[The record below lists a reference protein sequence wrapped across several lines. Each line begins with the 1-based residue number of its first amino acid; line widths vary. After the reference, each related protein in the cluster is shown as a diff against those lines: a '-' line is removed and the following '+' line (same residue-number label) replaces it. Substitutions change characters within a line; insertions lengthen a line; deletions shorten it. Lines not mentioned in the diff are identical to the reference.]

1 MISRLKGGMSAFGL
15 LLILGLNAMIGADLL
30 REHDDLLARAREET
44 QSLSLILE
52 RQATDSVTG
61 VAKVLAGVAEV
72 LDVRADRWDRGDPD
86 VHALLRRQA
95 ALSPLIRALLVISAD
110 GHPIHDSGTRT
121 PADLDLSDRDYLTAQ
136 RDGTA
141 AGSFLGVPV
150 RGRVS
155 GNWFVSMS
163 RRLDT
168 PDGRFAGV
176 VVAVIEPAAFRA
188 FYEALKLRNDAV
200 VTLYHA
206 SGPMMARFPVHDSVP
221 VLSAHPSAD
230 PAPSPAA
237 SLTVGPQG
245 AEFLANS
252 SDGPSRILSVRRSV
266 EVPLVVTVSLSTDQ
280 VLSPWRGK
288 VKISVAVAVCG
299 SVMLGFLTLVL
310 VREAGRRE
318 AMLVDLQSSE
328 AALRDSQQR
337 LIQDIAGRY
346 RAEAE
351 LIAAK
356 QASDTANRAKTQFLA
371 NMSHELRTPLN
382 AIIGF
387 AEALETGI
395 FGRMTGK
402 QTEYVGDIRRSG
414 QHLLSLINDI
424 LDTTKVESGKY
435 ALHEEVVDIRNVVE
449 QSLRSVA
456 SQVAEKSID
465 LAATAPADL
474 PSLYADERALRQILL
489 NLLSNA
495 VKFTPANG
503 RVTVMVDASERNL
516 RIRVTDTGI
525 GIPQG
530 ELMLVMEPFHQV
542 DNSHTRRYAGTGLGL
557 PLVKSLVEMQ
567 EGRFLL
573 TSTVGR
579 GTTATILF
587 PATRLRRSQAE
598 ASPSPRVPE
607 LLV

>member
-1 MISRLKGGMSAFGL
+1 MSAFGL
-15 LLILGLNAMIGADLL
+15 LLILGLNAMIGADLS
-30 REHDDLLARAREET
+30 REHDDLIARAREET

-72 LDVRADRWDRGDPD
+72 LDVRADRWERGDPD

-95 ALSPLIRALLVISAD
+95 SLSPLIRALLVISAD
-110 GHPIHDSGTRT
+110 GHPIHDSGAPT

-141 AGSFLGVPV
+141 SGSYLGVPV

-163 RRLDT
+163 RRLET
-168 PDGRFAGV
+168 ADGRFAGV
-176 VVAVIEPAAFRA
+176 LVAVIDPAAFRV

-206 SGPMMARFPVHDSVP
+206 SGPMMARFPVHDAGSDP
-221 VLSAHPSAD
+221 PAFSSPSATL
-230 PAPSPAA
+230 
-237 SLTVGPQG
+237 SLRSGLSGV
-245 AEFLANS
+245 EFTDRS

-266 EVPLVVTVSLSTDQ
+266 EVPLVVTVSLSRDH
-280 VLSPWRGK
+280 VLLPWRGK
-288 VKISVAVAVCG
+288 AKISLAVAVCG

-318 AMLVDLQSSE
+318 AMLADLQSSE
-328 AALRDSQQR
+328 GALRDSQQR

-356 QASDTANRAKTQFLA
+356 QASDAANRAKTQFLA

-435 ALHEEVVDIRNVVE
+435 ALHEEVVDVRDVVE

-516 RIRVTDTGI
+516 RIRVIDTGI
-525 GIPQG
+525 GIPQE
-530 ELMLVMEPFHQV
+530 ELMLVLEPFHQV

-587 PATRLRRSQAE
+587 PAARLRRVQTE
-598 ASPSPRVPE
+598 APPSSRVPE

>member
-1 MISRLKGGMSAFGL
+1 
-15 LLILGLNAMIGADLL
+15 
-30 REHDDLLARAREET
+30 
-44 QSLSLILE
+44 
-52 RQATDSVTG
+52 
-61 VAKVLAGVAEV
+61 
-72 LDVRADRWDRGDPD
+72 
-86 VHALLRRQA
+86 
-95 ALSPLIRALLVISAD
+95 
-110 GHPIHDSGTRT
+110 
-121 PADLDLSDRDYLTAQ
+121 
-136 RDGTA
+136 
-141 AGSFLGVPV
+141 
-150 RGRVS
+150 
-155 GNWFVSMS
+155 
-163 RRLDT
+163 
-168 PDGRFAGV
+168 
-176 VVAVIEPAAFRA
+176 
-188 FYEALKLRNDAV
+188 
-200 VTLYHA
+200 
-206 SGPMMARFPVHDSVP
+206 
-221 VLSAHPSAD
+221 
-230 PAPSPAA
+230 
-237 SLTVGPQG
+237 
-245 AEFLANS
+245 
-252 SDGPSRILSVRRSV
+252 
-266 EVPLVVTVSLSTDQ
+266 
-280 VLSPWRGK
+280 
-288 VKISVAVAVCG
+288 
-299 SVMLGFLTLVL
+299 
-310 VREAGRRE
+310 
-318 AMLVDLQSSE
+318 
-328 AALRDSQQR
+328 
-337 LIQDIAGRY
+337 
-346 RAEAE
+346 
-351 LIAAK
+351 
-356 QASDTANRAKTQFLA
+356 
-371 NMSHELRTPLN
+371 MSHELRTPLN

-435 ALHEEVVDIRNVVE
+435 ALHEEVVDVRDVVE

-516 RIRVTDTGI
+516 RIRVIDTGI
-525 GIPQG
+525 GIPQE
-530 ELMLVMEPFHQV
+530 ELMLVLEPFHQV

-587 PATRLRRSQAE
+587 PAARLRRVQTE
-598 ASPSPRVPE
+598 APPSSRVPE

>member
-1 MISRLKGGMSAFGL
+1 MSAFGL
-15 LLILGLNAMIGADLL
+15 LLILGVNAMIGADLS
-30 REHDDLLARAREET
+30 REHDDLMARAREET
-44 QSLSLILE
+44 QGLSLILE

-61 VAKVLAGVAEV
+61 VAKILAGVAEA
-72 LDVRADRWDRGDPD
+72 LNLRADRWDRGDAD

-95 ALSPLIRALLVISAD
+95 ALSPLIHTLVVISAN
-110 GHPIHDSGTRT
+110 GRLIHDSSAPT
-121 PADLDLSDRDYLTAQ
+121 PANPDLSDRDYLTAH
-136 RDGTA
+136 RDGA
-141 AGSFLGVPV
+141 VSGSYLGIPV
-150 RGRVS
+150 QSRVS

-163 RRLDT
+163 QRLDD

-176 VVAVIEPAAFRA
+176 VVAMIDPAAFRA
-188 FYEALKLRNDAV
+188 FYRTLRLRNDAV
-200 VTLYHA
+200 VALHHA
-206 SGPMMARFPVHDSVP
+206 SGPMMARFPDHASSPD
-221 VLSAHPSAD
+221 LSAQSI
-230 PAPSPAA
+230 A
-237 SLTVGPQG
+237 SLTQG
-245 AEFLANS
+245 AATHSEAM
-252 SDGPSRILSVRRSV
+252 DGGDGEAGRIVSVRRSA
-266 EVPLVVTVSLSTDQ
+266 EAPLLVTVSLSTDQ
-280 VLSPWRGK
+280 VLAPWRGK
-288 VKISVAVAVCG
+288 AKISLGVAVLG
-299 SVMLGFLTLVL
+299 SAMLGFLTLAL

-318 AMLVDLQSSE
+318 AMLADLQSSE
-328 AALRDSQQR
+328 RALRDSQQR

-356 QASDTANRAKTQFLA
+356 QASDAANRAKTQFLA

-402 QTEYVGDIRRSG
+402 QTEYIGDIRRSG

-424 LDTTKVESGKY
+424 LDTTKIESGKY
-435 ALHEEVVDIRNVVE
+435 ALHEEVVDVRAVVE
-449 QSLRSVA
+449 QCLRSMA
-456 SQVAEKSID
+456 PQATEKSID
-465 LAATAPADL
+465 LAAAIPVDV
-474 PSLYADERALRQILL
+474 PGLYADERAMRQIML

-495 VKFTPANG
+495 VKFTPSGG
-503 RVTVMVDASERNL
+503 RIAVIVDANERNL
-516 RIRVTDTGI
+516 RVRVTDTGI

-530 ELMLVMEPFHQV
+530 ELMQVMEPFHQV

-573 TSTVGR
+573 TSAVGR

-587 PATRLRRSQAE
+587 PAARLRHPQADPTTP
-598 ASPSPRVPE
+598 ARVPA
-607 LLV
+607 LLA

>member
-1 MISRLKGGMSAFGL
+1 MYAFGL

-30 REHDDLLARAREET
+30 REHDDLIARAREET

-61 VAKVLAGVAEV
+61 VAKILAGVAEV

-86 VHALLRRQA
+86 VQALLRRQA

-110 GHPIHDSGTRT
+110 GHPIHDSGTLT
-121 PADLDLSDRDYLTAQ
+121 PTDLDLSDRDYLTAQ

-141 AGSFLGVPV
+141 LGSYLGVPV

-155 GNWFVSMS
+155 GRWFVSMS
-163 RRLDT
+163 RRLET

-176 VVAVIEPAAFRA
+176 VVAVIEPVAFRA

-206 SGPMMARFPVHDSVP
+206 SGPMMARFPVHDAP
-221 VLSAHPSAD
+221 GLSAHPSAD
-230 PAPSPAA
+230 PAPLPAA
-237 SLTVGPQG
+237 SLTLGPQG
-245 AEFLANS
+245 AEFLNNS

-266 EVPLVVTVSLSTDQ
+266 EVPLVVTVSLSSDH
-280 VLSPWRGK
+280 VLLPWRSK
-288 VKISVAVAVCG
+288 MKISVAVTVCG

-328 AALRDSQQR
+328 SALRDSQQR

-356 QASDTANRAKTQFLA
+356 QASDAANRAKTQFLA

-435 ALHEEVVDIRNVVE
+435 ALHEEVVDIRDVVE

-587 PATRLRRSQAE
+587 PAARLRRVHADP
-598 ASPSPRVPE
+598 PSPRVPE

>member
-1 MISRLKGGMSAFGL
+1 VISRLKGGMSAFGL
-15 LLILGLNAMIGADLL
+15 LLILGLNAMIGADLS
-30 REHDDLLARAREET
+30 REHDDLIARAREET

-72 LDVRADRWDRGDPD
+72 LDVRADRWERGDPD

-95 ALSPLIRALLVISAD
+95 SLSPLIRALLVISAD
-110 GHPIHDSGTRT
+110 GHPIHDSGAPT

-141 AGSFLGVPV
+141 SGSYLGVPV

-163 RRLDT
+163 RRLET
-168 PDGRFAGV
+168 ADGRFAGV
-176 VVAVIEPAAFRA
+176 LVAVIDPAAFRV

-206 SGPMMARFPVHDSVP
+206 SGPMMARFPVHDAGSDP
-221 VLSAHPSAD
+221 PAFSSPSATL
-230 PAPSPAA
+230 
-237 SLTVGPQG
+237 SLRSGLSGV
-245 AEFLANS
+245 EFTDRS

-266 EVPLVVTVSLSTDQ
+266 EVPLVVTVSLSRDH
-280 VLSPWRGK
+280 VLLPWRGK
-288 VKISVAVAVCG
+288 AKISLAVAVCG

-318 AMLVDLQSSE
+318 AMLADLQSSE
-328 AALRDSQQR
+328 GALRDSQQR

-356 QASDTANRAKTQFLA
+356 QASDAANRAKTQFLA

-435 ALHEEVVDIRNVVE
+435 ALHEEVVDVRDVVE

-516 RIRVTDTGI
+516 RIRVIDTGI
-525 GIPQG
+525 GIPQE
-530 ELMLVMEPFHQV
+530 ELMLVLEPFHQV

-587 PATRLRRSQAE
+587 PAARLRRVQTE
-598 ASPSPRVPE
+598 APPSSRVPE

>member
-1 MISRLKGGMSAFGL
+1 MSAFGL
-15 LLILGLNAMIGADLL
+15 LLILGLNAMIGADLS
-30 REHDDLLARAREET
+30 REHDDLIARAREET

-95 ALSPLIRALLVISAD
+95 SLSPLIRALLVISAD
-110 GHPIHDSGTRT
+110 GHPIHDSGAPT

-141 AGSFLGVPV
+141 SGSYLGVPV

-163 RRLDT
+163 RRLET
-168 PDGRFAGV
+168 ADGRFAGV
-176 VVAVIEPAAFRA
+176 LVAVIDPAAFRV

-206 SGPMMARFPVHDSVP
+206 SGPMMARFPVHDADSDPPVP
-221 VLSAHPSAD
+221 PSPSATL
-230 PAPSPAA
+230 SLRSGAA
-237 SLTVGPQG
+237 GV
-245 AEFLANS
+245 EFLDRA

-266 EVPLVVTVSLSTDQ
+266 EAPLVVTVSLSRDH
-280 VLSPWRGK
+280 VLLPWRGK
-288 VKISVAVAVCG
+288 AKISLAMAVCG

-328 AALRDSQQR
+328 GALRDSQQR

-356 QASDTANRAKTQFLA
+356 QASDAANRAKTQFLA

-435 ALHEEVVDIRNVVE
+435 ALHEEVVDVRDVVE

-456 SQVAEKSID
+456 AQVAEKSID

-516 RIRVTDTGI
+516 RIRVIDTGI
-525 GIPQG
+525 GIPQE
-530 ELMLVMEPFHQV
+530 ELMLVLEPFHQV

-587 PATRLRRSQAE
+587 PAARLRRVQTE
-598 ASPSPRVPE
+598 APPSSRVPE